1 MTDRQREIDRLEAD
15 VDRLE
20 AELREYRELAD
31 RLLGDRRDLEDQLA
45 YAERMM
51 FKIEGLA

>member
-1 MTDRQREIDRLEAD
+1 VTDRQREIDRLEAD

-51 FKIEGLA
+51 LKSKR